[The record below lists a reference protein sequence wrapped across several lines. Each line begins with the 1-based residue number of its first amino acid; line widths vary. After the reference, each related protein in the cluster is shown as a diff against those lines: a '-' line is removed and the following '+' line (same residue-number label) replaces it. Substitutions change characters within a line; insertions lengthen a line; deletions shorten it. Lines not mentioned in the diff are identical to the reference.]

1 MRAWIRPVMNTIIKS
16 EIRLSSILMLK
27 ALEGKSVWGKP
38 CDVQQHEVRG
48 SLSQKAFD
56 GKGMLPLR
64 FRIIRLLLTVFM

>member
-1 MRAWIRPVMNTIIKS
+1 MVDPYA
-16 EIRLSSILMLK
+16 K

-56 GKGMLPLR
+56 WEGDAPLE
-64 FRIIRLLLTVFM
+64 IPYCLLYTSRCV